1 VVQVVGAGGVT
12 VVSLLLLVLTIA
24 AITSLLARPTAEW
37 TPSVRG

>member
-1 VVQVVGAGGVT
+1 
-12 VVSLLLLVLTIA
+12 VLTIA